1 MFFIF
6 KWWAKLKHGSEA
18 VEEFERK
25 QREPKP
31 IRRAPVKV
39 KRRRIKK

>member
-18 VEEFERK
+18 VEEFERNRRQPRP
-25 QREPKP
+25 QRRPQP
-31 IRRAPVKV
+31 RI
-39 KRRRIKK
+39 KRRRIKR